1 MRKQCVVDYMKKII
15 VEYYDDTIK
24 VIEDPFEIERIGSII
39 SIITDKQEQEII
51 SYLKQVD
58 KYE

>member
-1 MRKQCVVDYMKKII
+1 MKKII